1 MGVYYT
7 LIVKGDPNRA
17 RNTISNLAVEWKG
30 PIFGVLKKYVCAPIG
45 TSVIKTTFNY
55 GAVIVNLANPK
66 EAGGFFTNVLGIG
79 TAGWEPVEEGPASP
93 ADIEKWLALA
103 RQSLGDTLVD
113 IEVGMMTKEEVEKY
127 LIDHGYV
134 SITQTASQ
142 TSGQTITSSS
152 DGKKQIIISSTENED
167 QKDIGAYLPYIIIG
181 VGIVALAFVLKR

>member
-45 TSVIKTTFNY
+45 TSVIKTSYNY

-66 EAGGFFTNVLGIG
+66 EAGGFFSNVLGIG

-103 RQSLGDTLVD
+103 RQSLGDTLID
-113 IEVGMMTKEEVEKY
+113 IEVGAMTKEEVEKY
-127 LIDHGYV
+127 LVDYGYV
-134 SITQTASQ
+134 SITTRTAQTTNQ
-142 TSGQTITSSS
+142 TSTQQTVVATTGGQKT
-152 DGKKQIIISSTENED
+152 DGEQPDIS
-167 QKDIGAYLPYIIIG
+167 AYLPYIVIGIGII
-181 VGIVALAFVLKR
+181 ALIFVFRR